1 MNVAPVANQLRVA
14 PVVNQLRAAL
24 TERTRLE
31 NDFKTKILNRI
42 NAILEQLNDCDRSAL
57 PPTAAGVLDIAVE
70 DLNAIVREIRNPTNM
85 TDAHVDEIVEPL
97 ERRRR
102 DNTVRLLPEGRP
114 VDGPRLLSAPPA
126 ASALTALTGR
136 RSPFSIGSWFSSPQA
151 EEAEEV
157 ELGRLITP
165 DRPVRQ
171 GQISDED
178 VEELDYPDFPGG
190 PLGQGLPRP
199 LRRVA
204 PGTRKGGKRTR
215 RKYHRKA

>member
-1 MNVAPVANQLRVA
+1 MYSMNVAPVVRQLRD
-14 PVVNQLRAAL
+14 AL

-42 NAILEQLNDCDRSAL
+42 NAILEQLNDCDRAGL
-57 PPTAAGVLDIAVE
+57 PPAAAGVLNIAIG
-70 DLNAIVREIRNPTNM
+70 DLNDIVREIRNPINM

-126 ASALTALTGR
+126 ASALNGLTGR
-136 RSPFSIGSWFSSPQA
+136 RSPFSFGSLFSRPQA
-151 EEAEEV
+151 EPEPV
-157 ELGRLITP
+157 ELGRLRTP
-165 DRPVRQ
+165 DRPERQ
-171 GQISDED
+171 GPISDED
-178 VEELDYPDFPGG
+178 VEELDYPDFTGG
-190 PLGQGLPRP
+190 PRGQGLPRP
-199 LRRVA
+199 LRRTGLPVA
-204 PGTRKGGKRTR
+204 PGTRIGGKRTR